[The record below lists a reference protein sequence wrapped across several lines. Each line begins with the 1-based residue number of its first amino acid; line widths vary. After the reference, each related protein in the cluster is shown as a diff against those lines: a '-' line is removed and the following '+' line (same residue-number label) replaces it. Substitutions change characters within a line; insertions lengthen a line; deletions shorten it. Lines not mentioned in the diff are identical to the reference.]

1 MSTCSLAWAWE
12 QGCYSRPSE
21 QGWAVPGNRLASP
34 RNKSAS
40 PRSEVIDH
48 ECIAYQELF
57 LVSQEVSKVNV
68 EEIS

>member
-1 MSTCSLAWAWE
+1 M
-12 QGCYSRPSE
+12 
-21 QGWAVPGNRLASP
+21 PGNRLASP
-34 RNKSAS
+34 RPRNKSAS
-40 PRSEVIDH
+40 PGSDVIDH